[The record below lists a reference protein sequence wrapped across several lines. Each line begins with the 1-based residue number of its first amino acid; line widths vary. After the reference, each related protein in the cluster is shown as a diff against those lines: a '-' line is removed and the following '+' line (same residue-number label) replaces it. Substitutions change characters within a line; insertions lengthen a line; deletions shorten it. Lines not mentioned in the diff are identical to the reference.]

1 MRYGYARVST
11 EEQNADLQRDALKLA
26 GCEKIIVEKVSGASA
41 KRPKLEKLLAKLQS
55 DDVLIVWRL
64 DRLGRNMD
72 HLRDTINWF
81 GKNDIGFQ
89 SLNEAIDT
97 TTANG
102 ELIFNIFASLAQFER
117 SLLSERTK
125 AGLEAAKKRGTRLG
139 RPPALTQAQIKHARK
154 LIDGGE
160 RPASVA
166 RSLGVDRSTLYRTL
180 NQT

>member
-1 MRYGYARVST
+1 MKYGYARVST

-26 GCEKIIVEKVSGASA
+26 GCKKIIVEKVSGASA

-81 GKNDIGFQ
+81 GVNNIGFQ

-117 SLLSERTK
+117 ERIAERTK
-125 AGLEAAKKRGTRLG
+125 EGLEAAKARGRVGG
-139 RPPALTQAQIKHARK
+139 RPPALTTAQKAEVRRMRDGEQRAISEIARLFK
-154 LIDGGE
+154 VSE
-160 RPASVA
+160 RTVRRA
-166 RSLGVDRSTLYRTL
+166 
-180 NQT
+180 

>member
-1 MRYGYARVST
+1 
-11 EEQNADLQRDALKLA
+11 
-26 GCEKIIVEKVSGASA
+26 
-41 KRPKLEKLLAKLQS
+41 
-55 DDVLIVWRL
+55 
-64 DRLGRNMD
+64 MD

-81 GKNDIGFQ
+81 GENNIGFQ

-125 AGLEAAKKRGTRLG
+125 AGLKAAKKRGTCLG
-139 RPPALTQAQIKHARK
+139 RPPALTQAQIKHSRK

-160 RPASVA
+160 RLASVA
-166 RSLGVDRSTLYRTL
+166 RSLGVDRSTLYRAL
-180 NQT
+180 K